1 MPVFNYAT
9 DEEIK
14 GGETTDIYFLRA
26 EEILRGRGLEN
37 VEVVAEVTVSGLP
50 KNWPWGV
57 LCGVEE
63 VAHLLE
69 GYQVDAYAMPEG
81 TIFNPFDHRE
91 VREPILII
99 EGPYSKFAV
108 LETALLGMLCQA
120 SGVATSAARVR
131 KAAGEKLVVSFG
143 IRRMHPAISPMID
156 RSAYIGGMDAVSCVA
171 AAKRL
176 GLQPS
181 GTMPHSLIIVF
192 GDQVEA
198 WKAFDEIMPPHVP
211 RVALTDTYF
220 DEKVEA
226 VMAAEALG
234 ERLWG
239 VRLDTPGSRKGDFA
253 EIIREVRWEL
263 DIRGYS
269 HVKVFVSGG
278 LDERTVKAMSE
289 AGADGFG
296 VGTSI
301 SSAPTIDLAMDI
313 VEREGKPVA
322 KRGKYGGK
330 KAVWRC
336 PGCMTDVVQ
345 PWKEPKPP
353 CPSCGGETVSLLKP
367 LVKGGKIV
375 AELSGVEE
383 IRNYVLRQLEKV
395 TLNL

>member
-1 MPVFNYAT
+1 MPVFHYAT

-14 GGETTDIYFLRA
+14 GGETTDIYFVRA
-26 EEILRGRGLEN
+26 EEILKKKGLDDVKVV
-37 VEVVAEVTVSGLP
+37 VEVTASGLP
-50 KNWPWGV
+50 KNWKWGV

-69 GYQVDAYAMPEG
+69 GYPVDAHTIPEG
-81 TIFNPFDHRE
+81 TIFRPLDYRE
-91 VREPILII
+91 VRVPILVI

-108 LETALLGMLCQA
+108 LETAILGLLCQA

-131 KAAGEKLVVSFG
+131 KAAGKKLVVSFG

-156 RSAYIGGMDAVSCVA
+156 RSAYVGGMDAVSCVA

-198 WKAFDEIMPPHVP
+198 WRAFDKIMPPHVP

-234 ERLWG
+234 KRLWG
-239 VRLDTPGSRKGDFA
+239 VRLDTPGSRKGSFE
-253 EIIREVRWEL
+253 EIVREVRWEL
-263 DIRGYS
+263 DIRGYED
-269 HVKVFVSGG
+269 VKIFVSGG
-278 LDERTVKAMSE
+278 LDERTVKSLGE

-301 SSAPTIDLAMDI
+301 SSAPTIDFAMDI

-336 PGCMTDVVQ
+336 TECMTDMVLASR
-345 PWKEPKPP
+345 EPQ
-353 CPSCGGETVSLLKP
+353 PSCPLCGGGMEPLLKP

-375 AELSGVEE
+375 AELPRVGE
-383 IRNYVLRQLEKV
+383 IRDYVLRQLEKV
-395 TLNL
+395 TLEA